1 MIKNIRYVFVS
12 IFGIIDFFNVIY
24 ILKSKIFM
32 DSRRIRNLRNSFDKN
47 IVDKQVDKIFET
59 GRQFVDGVSGARP
72 GKRRNSDFQG
82 ITSKS
87 VKKVG
92 RWVSEKV
99 DLFFDED
106 NDDWNDENFYDDN
119 SDIKTF
125 SRESNSYESAKQHS
139 KRPLEAISLRQ
150 PKNIH
155 TTEQKKLP
163 YVKDSKDEDWPD
175 EMDFKVERWQRASE
189 KENNTSRV
197 QSNQQVQ
204 SKSRNLPRS
213 RRRRV

>member
-1 MIKNIRYVFVS
+1 MYK
-12 IFGIIDFFNVIY
+12 
-24 ILKSKIFM
+24 
-32 DSRRIRNLRNSFDKN
+32 
-47 IVDKQVDKIFET
+47 
-59 GRQFVDGVSGARP
+59 RQ
-72 GKRRNSDFQG
+72 
-82 ITSKS
+82 
-87 VKKVG
+87 VG

-119 SDIKTF
+119 RDIKTF
-125 SRESNSYESAKQHS
+125 SRESNSYESVKNHS

-150 PKNIH
+150 PKNLQ

-163 YVKDSKDEDWPD
+163 YVKESKDEDWPD
-175 EMDFKVERWQRASE
+175 EMDLKVERWQRASE
-189 KENNTSRV
+189 QENNTSRS
-197 QSNQQVQ
+197 QSKKEVQ

>member
-1 MIKNIRYVFVS
+1 
-12 IFGIIDFFNVIY
+12 
-24 ILKSKIFM
+24 M

-47 IVDKQVDKIFET
+47 IVDKQFDKIFET

-92 RWVSEKV
+92 RWGSEKV
-99 DLFFDED
+99 DLFFDEE
-106 NDDWNDENFYDDN
+106 NDDLNDDNFYDDS
-119 SDIKTF
+119 SDIRTF
-125 SRESNSYESAKQHS
+125 TRESNSYENVKPFS
-139 KRPLEAISLRQ
+139 KSPLEAISLRQ
-150 PKNIH
+150 PKNLQ

-163 YVKDSKDEDWPD
+163 YVKESKDEDWPN

-189 KENNTSRV
+189 KDNNTSRD

>member
-1 MIKNIRYVFVS
+1 
-12 IFGIIDFFNVIY
+12 
-24 ILKSKIFM
+24 M
-32 DSRRIRNLRNSFDKN
+32 DSRKIRNLRNSFDRN
-47 IVDKQVDKIFET
+47 VVDKQVDKIFET

-99 DLFFDED
+99 DLFFDEE
-106 NDDWNDENFYDDN
+106 NDDNFYDDN
-119 SDIKTF
+119 ADIKTF
-125 SRESNSYESAKQHS
+125 TRESNSYESANPYS

-150 PKNIH
+150 PKNVQIKA
-155 TTEQKKLP
+155 QKKLP
-163 YVKDSKDEDWPD
+163 YGRESKDEDWPD
-175 EMDFKVERWQRASE
+175 EMDFKVERWQRTSE
-189 KENNTSRV
+189 KGNNTSKDQLSHRG
-197 QSNQQVQ
+197 Q

>member
-1 MIKNIRYVFVS
+1 
-12 IFGIIDFFNVIY
+12 
-24 ILKSKIFM
+24 M
-32 DSRRIRNLRNSFDKN
+32 DSRRIRNLRNSFDRN

-87 VKKVG
+87 AKKVG

-106 NDDWNDENFYDDN
+106 NDDWNEDDNFYDDN
-119 SDIKTF
+119 REIKTF
-125 SRESNSYESAKQHS
+125 TRESNIIKASKPYS

-150 PKNIH
+150 PKNVQI
-155 TTEQKKLP
+155 TGQKKLP
-163 YVKDSKDEDWPD
+163 YGKETNFEDWPD
-175 EMDFKVERWQRASE
+175 EVDFKIDRWQRSSE
-189 KENNTSRV
+189 KDSYITRD
-197 QSNQQVQ
+197 QLNQRGG

-213 RRRRV
+213 RRRRRE

>member
-1 MIKNIRYVFVS
+1 
-12 IFGIIDFFNVIY
+12 
-24 ILKSKIFM
+24 M
-32 DSRRIRNLRNSFDKN
+32 DSRRIRNLRNNFDRN

-59 GRQFVDGVSGARP
+59 GSQLVDGVSGARP
-72 GKRRNSDFQG
+72 GKRRNSDFRG

-106 NDDWNDENFYDDN
+106 NDDWDDENLHADN

-125 SRESNSYESAKQHS
+125 SRESNSYASTKPNF

-150 PKNIH
+150 PKNSQK
-155 TTEQKKLP
+155 TEQKKLP
-163 YVKDSKDEDWPD
+163 YGKVSKNQDWPD

-189 KENNTSRV
+189 KENNVSRE
-197 QSNQQVQ
+197 QLTHQGQ
-204 SKSRNLPRS
+204 SKLRNLPRS